1 MVEILKWDSP
11 RHFSQRNR
19 VVKIGSCIKWIFPET
34 IKSLVFTNCFSSVQP
49 TKMILS
55 AHLCFVSPSAAQSRA
70 NWTWEDGTKVKPL

>member
-1 MVEILKWDSP
+1 MGEILKWDSP

-34 IKSLVFTNCFSSVQP
+34 IKDLVFTKLFSSVQP
-49 TKMILS
+49 QKNLS
-55 AHLCFVSPSAAQSRA
+55 AHLCFVSPLAAQSRA